1 MTAWE
6 MYWASTLDGLIV
18 FNVSVGTLCLV
29 CALGETC
36 ARREIQYR
44 LFAIGFLFVLIAI
57 LVPST
62 QTVMKM
68 HGIEQTQTGGEE

>member
-6 MYWASTLDGLIV
+6 LYWASTLDGVIV
-18 FNVSVGTLCLV
+18 FNAIIGTLCLA

-36 ARREIQYR
+36 ARGEIQYR

-57 LVPST
+57 LVPNT

-68 HGIEQTQTGGEE
+68 QGIEQTQTGGEK